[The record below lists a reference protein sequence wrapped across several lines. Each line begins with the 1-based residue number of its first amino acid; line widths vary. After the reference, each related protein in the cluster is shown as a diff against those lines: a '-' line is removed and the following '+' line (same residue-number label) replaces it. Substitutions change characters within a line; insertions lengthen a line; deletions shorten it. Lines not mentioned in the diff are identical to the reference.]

1 MAKDLNA
8 LWDWIPKLVRRI
20 ERLESGALLEN
31 SSITGGRMRFIGGL
45 LRVDSG
51 GRVEIVGTLQI
62 DGTTTVTGTF
72 TVTGNFKVTGPW
84 RLEGPGD
91 ITGNVDVTGTIRVLA
106 GGKIQV
112 GNIIIDPTISGG
124 AITFANGAQVFTD
137 GSTIQVYKGNGVVQ
151 ISDTEAKMQV
161 GGTAIIARS
170 GAVQMLGVPTK
181 ASSAAG
187 GLPAGVAHLD
197 PSGNL
202 FRIVTG

>member
-1 MAKDLNA
+1 MARDLNA

-45 LRVDSG
+45 LRIDSG

-151 ISDTEAKMQV
+151 ISDTEAKLQL
-161 GGTAIIARS
+161 GGTVLRLTSGHIYATGMSTRDAS
-170 GAVQMLGVPTK
+170 SWPGGFVGAVVSNGTE
-181 ASSAAG
+181 
-187 GLPAGVAHLD
+187 
-197 PSGNL
+197 L
-202 FRIVTG
+202 FRLI